1 MMKNLLFLFATGL
14 FVTSQFACGSDSKP
28 PVSVGK
34 PLEQMDPSKAQE
46 AIAKW
51 DSTRSRVIIVLDSM
65 GHAADSM
72 YVVKGFHVPFKDIRS
87 LMDNVGNDEQVFAM
101 LAVETDKFG
110 KPQFSLIFQAPD
122 TTKER
127 TIRYY
132 EFTKPCPTN
141 CPD

>member
-1 MMKNLLFLFATGL
+1 MMKNLLFLFAAGL
-14 FVTSQFACGSDSKP
+14 FVTSQFACGSESKP
-28 PVSVGK
+28 QVSAGA
-34 PLEQMDPSKAQE
+34 PLLQMDPVKAQK
-46 AIAKW
+46 AIEKW
-51 DSTRSRVIIVLDSM
+51 DSTRTQVIIALDSM
-65 GHAADSM
+65 GRAGDSM

-87 LMDNVGNDEQVFAM
+87 LMDNVGDDEQVFAM
-101 LAVETDKFG
+101 LAVETDKLG

-132 EFTKPCPTN
+132 DFTKPCPTN